1 MTGWR
6 LAPLAVLSARLV
18 VFGAVPQFRGSR
30 DVIHSDGLGHACFI
44 PARAWKSCM
53 MRIMNCRSRHIGS
66 WLSLARALVLFCCAL
81 SIAACSQNIT
91 TASISAGTALREGAV
106 STASLPAPAFALAA
120 TSTPLVKKSAA
131 PDKNEVVDIIPVFWG
146 TNRRETT
153 TADSS
158 RLKFGAERSDELKTG
173 VARITIPTARRNPGE
188 ILRPWEVGVL
198 SWTLYSQKENPRKHF
213 TFASMES
220 MSLDG
225 FAESASRYG
234 NRKGRFEDHALVFV
248 HGYNTDFDAALFRT
262 AQIAH
267 DMGFD
272 GTVYSFS
279 WPSLGKESGYIHD
292 RDSVDF
298 SVPHFTRFLQ
308 AIATRTNV
316 KHLHVIAHSMGTRLV
331 FESVY
336 PAQGNS
342 ALGRLPNLE
351 NVILAAADLDKSVLE
366 QRARGTTKPPFAITL
381 YASNRDRALMLSKKF
396 ARGVPRAGDVP
407 DGIPV
412 VVPGV
417 DTIDISASTT
427 WVFLGAYH
435 NTYAEKS
442 HVLGD
447 MALLMK
453 TGVRPPDLRSPT
465 YRSVKAS
472 QGVFWRYVSN

>member
-1 MTGWR
+1 M
-6 LAPLAVLSARLV
+6 L
-18 VFGAVPQFRGSR
+18 
-30 DVIHSDGLGHACFI
+30 
-44 PARAWKSCM
+44 
-53 MRIMNCRSRHIGS
+53 RIMTRMKRHLSSCRS
-66 WLSLARALVLFCCAL
+66 LAGALLLVGCAL
-81 SIAACSQNIT
+81 ALAACSQNLAT
-91 TASISAGTALREGAV
+91 GSISEGATPREAGV
-106 STASLPAPAFALAA
+106 VTASLPPPAFALAA
-120 TSTPLVKKSAA
+120 TGLPLAKQSAA
-131 PDKNEVVDIIPVFWG
+131 PDKNEVVDVIPVFWG
-146 TNRRETT
+146 TNRKEST
-153 TADSS
+153 SSSVS
-158 RLKFGAERSDELKTG
+158 RLRFGTDRSDELHTG
-173 VARITIPTARRNPGE
+173 VARITIPSARRNPGE

-213 TFASMES
+213 TFASMER
-220 MSLDG
+220 MTLDG
-225 FAESASRYG
+225 FVEAASRYG
-234 NRKGRFEDHALVFV
+234 NRKGRFEDHAFVFV
-248 HGYNTDFDAALFRT
+248 HGYNTDFDSALFRT

-279 WPSLGKESGYIHD
+279 WPSLGQETGYLHD
-292 RDSVDF
+292 RDSIDF
-298 SVPHFTRFLQ
+298 SVPHFTRFLE
-308 AIATRTNV
+308 AIAARTNV
-316 KHLHVIAHSMGTRLV
+316 KHLHVIAHSIGTRLV

-336 PAQGNS
+336 PSQGTS
-342 ALGRLPNLE
+342 ALSRLPNLK
-351 NVILAAADLDKSVLE
+351 NIILAAADLDSSVLE
-366 QRARGTTKPPFAITL
+366 QRSKGAAPRPFAITL
-381 YASNRDRALMLSKKF
+381 YASSRDRALMLSKKF

-407 DGIPV
+407 DGLPV

-465 YRSVKAS
+465 YRSVKGS